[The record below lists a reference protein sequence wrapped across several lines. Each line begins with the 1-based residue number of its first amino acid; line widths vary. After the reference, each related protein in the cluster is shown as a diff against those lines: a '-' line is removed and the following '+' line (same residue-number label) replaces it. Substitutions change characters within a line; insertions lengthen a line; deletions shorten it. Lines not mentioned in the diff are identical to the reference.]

1 MRFVST
7 MGILKQFSQA
17 AIAGVFPPR
26 CAGCD
31 GWDERLFCDDCRLQL
46 RVLQGPLCTVCGKP
60 FDPLAF
66 ATLCAECRPSRNNK
80 PPEFPA
86 LRSCFAFD
94 GPSREAIHRYKYQ
107 GQSSLVHLL
116 AQELADFWARDCN
129 GTLQTSHCDLMT
141 PVPLHWWR
149 AYRRGYNQSELL
161 ANQLSLKMDVPS
173 KVLLRRVKPTRPQ
186 VELDR
191 GQRAE
196 NVKNAFQIEATH
208 AELIKAKTI
217 LLIDDVCTT
226 GATLRECAK
235 ALKKGGAAAVYALTV
250 ARQIPSSHTG
260 EEPRA

>member
-1 MRFVST
+1 

-31 GWDERLFCDDCRLQL
+31 GWEERLFCDNCRLQL
-46 RVLQGPLCTVCGKP
+46 RLLQNPLCTVCGKP

-66 ATLCAECRPSRNNK
+66 ATLCAECRPSRKNK
-80 PPEFPA
+80 PPEFSA
-86 LRSCFAFD
+86 LRSCFTFE
-94 GPSREAIHRYKYQ
+94 GPSREAVHRYKYQ
-107 GQSSLVHLL
+107 GQSSLAELL
-116 AQELADFWARDCN
+116 AQELANFWMHDCN
-129 GTLQTSHCDLMT
+129 GTLQIPACDLIT

-161 ANQLSLKMDVPS
+161 ANQLSLKIDIPS

-191 GQRAE
+191 DQRAE
-196 NVKNAFQIEATH
+196 NVKNAFQADEAMTP
-208 AELIKAKTI
+208 LIKNKTI

-226 GATLRECAK
+226 GATLRECAR
-235 ALKKGGAAAVYALTV
+235 ALKKSGAAAVYALTLT
-250 ARQIPSSHTG
+250 RQIPSSQT
-260 EEPRA
+260 RAVLEAE